1 MELHD
6 SVVLT
11 DPLYLSQQQ
20 WKSSSVSFYYCSNV
34 LSLKPSA
41 QTLVLLCTGISP
53 GFHELIDEVL
63 SLWEHL
69 SFQNWGGFSS
79 QLWHPAMNCRPAGLL
94 PLRLWRVIVVN
105 FHLPYKCADKGSKR
119 KIKILDKSATTGTN
133 ERNMVAIINHFSVS
147 PSFCEDPW
155 SPD

>member
-11 DPLYLSQQQ
+11 DPLYLSEQQ

-41 QTLVLLCTGISP
+41 QTLVLLCTRLPWAHWWSA
-53 GFHELIDEVL
+53 L

-69 SFQNWGGFSS
+69 TFQNWGGFSS
-79 QLWHPAMNCRPAGLL
+79 QLRHPAMNCRPAGLL

-133 ERNMVAIINHFSVS
+133 ERNTFLFHPHSVKIHGVLIS
-147 PSFCEDPW
+147 LHW
-155 SPD
+155 